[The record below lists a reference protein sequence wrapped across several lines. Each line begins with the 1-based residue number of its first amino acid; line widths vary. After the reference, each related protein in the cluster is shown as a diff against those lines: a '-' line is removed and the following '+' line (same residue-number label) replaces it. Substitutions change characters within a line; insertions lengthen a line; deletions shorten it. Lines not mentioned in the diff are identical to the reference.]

1 MALLVAEM
9 GRKTKG
15 PGQQLLP
22 LFFFSLLLVLY
33 EMQSL
38 DTKGSVPKELHLQN
52 LRDPFAASVCYH
64 TCSAVNTAAAAI
76 TSSGI
81 SSGGGGGH
89 GGSSSGDAGGGDSG
103 SSDSG
108 SGYGSATYH
117 PRNDGGY
124 HHNRRKNGGSS
135 CGVSLHS
142 MLAAIAFLLAA
153 MTPVDRC

>member
-1 MALLVAEM
+1 MALLVAET
-9 GRKTKG
+9 GGKTKG
-15 PGQQLLP
+15 PAQKLFP
-22 LFFFSLLLVLY
+22 LFFFFSLLLVLY

-38 DTKGSVPKELHLQN
+38 DTKGSGISLILIN

-64 TCSAVNTAAAAI
+64 TCSVVNTAAAAAI
-76 TSSGI
+76 TSSGT
-81 SSGGGGGH
+81 SSSGGGGH
-89 GGSSSGDAGGGDSG
+89 GGSSSGDAGNGDSG

-135 CGVSLHS
+135 CGVSLHT
-142 MLAAIAFLLAA
+142 MLAAIAFLAA
-153 MTPVDRC
+153 ALTPCG